1 MSLYS
6 QQTALEHPFEPAEV
20 PLTSPTSSP
29 PPLPAPP
36 PASESKPSED
46 LRTETDTWQE
56 TYVSQVSEWR
66 AQSASARS
74 RAELTRAKWE
84 ATRAREAPERRARG
98 QPPESW
104 DGLGEHITASIAA
117 ANETVSRS
125 LSTSVA
131 SLGSLEHV
139 EAHEV
144 HEEGGER
151 AVQHAK
157 IEIGSPSHKW
167 EHLSSSPTSSYPSM
181 SFLEA
186 SAPQSPSHQPAL
198 LAPTT
203 APGPT
208 QTHLHLKA
216 DHNPTNVR
224 PSTLPSVMDS
234 RVAPRTRLS
243 LVLSSLAINLLL
255 PFINGVMLGF
265 GEIFAK
271 DVLVGW
277 FGWKTWY
284 GSTAAGLGLRR

>member
-46 LRTETDTWQE
+46 LPTETDTWQE

-74 RAELTRAKWE
+74 KAELTRA
-84 ATRAREAPERRARG
+84 REAAERRARG

-139 EAHEV
+139 EAHEA

-157 IEIGSPSHKW
+157 TEIGSPSHKW

-208 QTHLHLKA
+208 QTHSHLKA

-243 LVLSSLAINLLL
+243 LALSSLAINLLL

-277 FGWKTWY
+277 FGWKTRH
-284 GSTAAGLGLRR
+284 GRTATGLGLRR